1 MRHRNA
7 GFKLGRN
14 TSHRRA
20 LLRNLVTSV
29 IVEDR
34 VETTVAKA
42 KAVRP
47 HVEKMITLGKKG
59 DVHSR
64 RQALSFLMT
73 DKAVERLFDTV
84 APRYGDRQGGYL
96 RIVRTGFQKGD
107 GAEKAFI
114 ELLGAEKQLDEKRQK
129 RDDVKAKKRAEL
141 EKQLEDKQEGRRQG
155 RRRSRVSVFVAFHRL
170 SWIARA
176 HPHRGM
182 RPSCFCFNLATVS
195 AMTRSSYGDQKS
207 SFAHPLSAACSL
219 PQLTH
224 PFRPLRPRLP
234 RHIRHKTSSSS

>member
-29 IVEDR
+29 LVEDR

-59 DVHSR
+59 DLHSR

-73 DKAVERLFDTV
+73 DKAVTRLFETV

-107 GAEKAFI
+107 GAETAFI
-114 ELLGAEKQLDEKRQK
+114 ELLGAEKAARSQAPEARRREGQEA
-129 RDDVKAKKRAEL
+129 RRARKAAGR
-141 EKQLEDKQEGRRQG
+141 KQEGRR
-155 RRRSRVSVFVAFHRL
+155 RRRSRVSGSPSTSAF
-170 SWIARA
+170 
-176 HPHRGM
+176 
-182 RPSCFCFNLATVS
+182 
-195 AMTRSSYGDQKS
+195 RS
-207 SFAHPLSAACSL
+207 
-219 PQLTH
+219 
-224 PFRPLRPRLP
+224 
-234 RHIRHKTSSSS
+234 

>member
-14 TSHRRA
+14 TSHRNA

-29 IVEDR
+29 IIEDR

-59 DVHSR
+59 DVHAR
-64 RQALSFLMT
+64 RQALSFLRT
-73 DKAVERLFDTV
+73 DDAVARLFDTV

-114 ELLGAEKQLDEKRQK
+114 ELLGAEKQLDEKRE
-129 RDDVKAKKRAEL
+129 KRAEL
-141 EKQLEDKQEGRRQG
+141 RAEKRKKLEAALEEHNTMADDQKGGEAGAQAASAPPYFVTIMGAFSSRR
-155 RRRSRVSVFVAFHRL
+155 
-170 SWIARA
+170 
-176 HPHRGM
+176 M
-182 RPSCFCFNLATVS
+182 RP
-195 AMTRSSYGDQKS
+195 
-207 SFAHPLSAACSL
+207 
-219 PQLTH
+219 
-224 PFRPLRPRLP
+224 
-234 RHIRHKTSSSS
+234 I